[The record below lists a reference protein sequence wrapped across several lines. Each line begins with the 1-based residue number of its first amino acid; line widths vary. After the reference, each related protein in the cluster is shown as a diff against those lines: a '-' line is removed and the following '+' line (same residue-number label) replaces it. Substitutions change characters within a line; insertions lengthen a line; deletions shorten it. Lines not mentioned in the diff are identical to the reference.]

1 VPAPTARPWRN
12 PMAATRPTC
21 RHCAAPLRK
30 WLVPD
35 GASWTEEFF
44 YVCFNDACPYY
55 LEGWAWM
62 EAQYGQRASYRY
74 AVNPATGA
82 SLMIPVWSD
91 TATRERIADE
101 PEGGEHD

>member
-1 VPAPTARPWRN
+1 
-12 PMAATRPTC
+12 MAAPRPTC
-21 RHCAAPLRK
+21 RHCASRLAK

-55 LEGWAWM
+55 REGWDWM
-62 EAQYGQRASYRY
+62 LEQYGQHASYRY
-74 AVNPATGA
+74 AVNPTTGA

-91 TATRERIADE
+91 SATRELIVDE
-101 PEGGEHD
+101 PEGDDHA